1 MSGLSDFDHSAQG
14 RPGFVAAAGAEFSA
28 RFLSAD
34 DCAIWIAGQLHPRGP
49 LCPGCGHE
57 GPGGR
62 GARRFFLF
70 RRVQCSECG
79 RFFSAASG
87 TWLAGAKLDPRQIM
101 LLAALFSYGVEIQVI
116 ARVVEVS
123 EVTVRYWVKKFQ
135 MLERFEG

>member
-1 MSGLSDFDHSAQG
+1 MSGLSASARSSVA

-34 DCAIWIAGQLHPRGP
+34 DCAIWVAGQLHPDGP

-70 RRVQCSECG
+70 RRVQCPECG

-87 TWLAGAKLDPRQIM
+87 TWLAGTKLDPRQIM
-101 LLAALFSYGVEIQVI
+101 LLAALRSYGVEIPVI
-116 ARVVEVS
+116 AQVVGVS
-123 EVTVRYWVKKFQ
+123 EVTVRYWMKKFQ
-135 MLERFEG
+135 MLERFKG